1 MSGDSYYFG
10 RTVNMHGG
18 THNTGMVNNGPESAP
33 AGPADPALAE
43 AVRELVALLAELRE
57 QVSPLTA
64 RSIDEALPALTTGSD
79 AAPPEERHRALMA
92 VAGIAAT
99 AGALGQP
106 VLDAVR
112 AVLELLAA

>member
-1 MSGDSYYFG
+1 MSGDNHYYG

-18 THNTGMVNNGPESAP
+18 THNTGMVNNGPEAAP
-33 AGPADPALAE
+33 AGPVDPALAD

-64 RSIDEALPALTTGSD
+64 RSIDDALPALTAGSD
-79 AAPPEERHRALMA
+79 AAPPQERHRALIA

-99 AGALGQP
+99 AGAIGQP